1 MPRTRCPICGFLL
14 SEHVLAKHLPGFFRC
29 PQCSGYY
36 HLESGKPPYPERY
49 FSERNSVSLGQRVLS
64 LFLFFRAQ
72 KIKRILADSGAR
84 ILDYGSGDGR
94 LVSYLNSRGFH
105 ADGYDPSE
113 AAVSLA
119 RKNNIPVYGSIPARQ
134 YDLIMFWHSLEHS
147 DTPLNDIIACKEY
160 CAPSARLLIAVPNAY
175 SLEAKISGK
184 TWFCYDWPF
193 HRVHFTPR
201 ALKVL
206 LEKAGFKIASIDYL
220 NPEYTLSSLAQ
231 TFLNLFLPKNVFYGL
246 MTARRSDRSR
256 GAMLAWGLVSF
267 GVLVLFSPFL
277 LLVFAAELMT
287 KKTAAFVVVAQKNS

>member
-1 MPRTRCPICGFLL
+1 MSCPICGWVF
-14 SEHVLAKHLPGFFRC
+14 SGERVLVKHLPRFFRC
-29 PQCSGYY
+29 PRCSGYY
-36 HLESGKPPYPERY
+36 HQEGGKPPYHEGY
-49 FSERNSVSLGQRVLS
+49 FSERGSVSLGQRVLS
-64 LFLFFRAQ
+64 VFLWLRAQ

-119 RKNNIPVYGSIPARQ
+119 RKNNIPVYGSIPDKQ

-147 DTPLNDIIACKEY
+147 DTPLNDIVACKKY
-160 CAPSARLLIAVPNAY
+160 CAPSAKLLIAVPNAD

-193 HRVHFTPR
+193 HRVHFTLWT
-201 ALKVL
+201 LKVL
-206 LEKAGFKIASIDYL
+206 LEKAGFHIVSVDYI

-256 GAMLAWGLVSF
+256 GVIC
-267 GVLVLFSPFL
+267 SPFL
-277 LLVFAAELMT
+277 FLAFAAELAA
-287 KKTAAFVVVAQKNS
+287 KKTAAFVVVAEKDSCYI